1 MWIWR
6 DTFGNRRFK
15 GKVNSEMTKAKEIIA
30 NMESLRN
37 EEQRQMLRY
46 AIEKMSD
53 EERKEWMEV
62 PYKK

>member
-1 MWIWR
+1 
-6 DTFGNRRFK
+6 
-15 GKVNSEMTKAKEIIA
+15 MTKAKEIIA